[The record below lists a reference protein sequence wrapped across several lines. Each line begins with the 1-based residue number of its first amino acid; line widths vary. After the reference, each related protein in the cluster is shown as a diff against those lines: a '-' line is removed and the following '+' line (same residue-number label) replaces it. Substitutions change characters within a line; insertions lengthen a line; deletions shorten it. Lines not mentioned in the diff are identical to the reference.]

1 SGKSC
6 SPNTVQWLYD
16 TWLQANATGSG
27 VVRQGGDTW
36 FFLTADYA
44 YGHSLERELSKVVV
58 ENGGK
63 VLGSA
68 KVPLGTQDYSS
79 FLLQAQASGAKIIGL
94 GNAGADTINSIKQ
107 AAEFGLTKSGQKL
120 VAFLL
125 FIPDIS
131 GLGLE
136 AAQGL
141 QTTQTFYWDLNE
153 QTREWSKR
161 FAARHGNKYPTSV
174 HAGVYS
180 GVLHYLKAVDAAN
193 TDDGT
198 TVIARMKEMPTD
210 DPLFGKGSVRPDG
223 RKIHPAYL
231 FEVKKPSE
239 SKYDFDY
246 LKVVATIPAEQTAQ
260 PLAESQCP
268 LVRAGS

>member
-1 SGKSC
+1 
-6 SPNTVQWLYD
+6 
-16 TWLQANATGSG
+16 
-27 VVRQGGDTW
+27 
-36 FFLTADYA
+36 
-44 YGHSLERELSKVVV
+44 
-58 ENGGK
+58 
-63 VLGSA
+63 
-68 KVPLGTQDYSS
+68 
-79 FLLQAQASGAKIIGL
+79 
-94 GNAGADTINSIKQ
+94 
-107 AAEFGLTKSGQKL
+107 
-120 VAFLL
+120 
-125 FIPDIS
+125 
-131 GLGLE
+131 
-136 AAQGL
+136 

-239 SKYDFDY
+239 SKYNFDY

-260 PLAESQCP
+260 PLEESQCP
-268 LVRAGS
+268 LVGSGSKGQEAGLVGRRDSWPPSSGLAADPSIMAVVFQPRFVDRSVQRPHEPQSRPLVAEGASGACAA